1 MFYNNKRGQFLIL
14 SFLFLFLLLIISYSI
29 ETQNNYIEKN
39 NKYFVVNNIITE
51 TCIIGQNSN
60 GSNIQER
67 FLNFTQDVYL
77 YCDDMDYNCNLTI
90 INNTL
95 IPTNI
100 SLINYTLFDY
110 YIDFQSNDHLITK
123 KFNC

>member
-1 MFYNNKRGQFLIL
+1 MFQNTKKGQFLIL

-39 NKYFVVNNIITE
+39 NKYFIVNNIITE
-51 TCIIGQNSN
+51 TCIIGKNSN
-60 GSNIQER
+60 GSNIQSR
-67 FLNFTQDVYL
+67 YLNFTQSIYD
-77 YCDDMDYNCNLTI
+77 YCDEINYNCNLTI

-100 SLINYTLFDY
+100 SLINHTLFNY
-110 YIDFQSNDHLITK
+110 YIDFKSNDYLVTK